1 MSAKKNQKRNKIIDI
16 TIVIALVSTS
26 IVSMLSMI
34 AGVF

>member
-1 MSAKKNQKRNKIIDI
+1 MSAKKNQKRNKIIAI

-26 IVSMLSMI
+26 IVSILSMI

>member
-1 MSAKKNQKRNKIIDI
+1 MSAKKNQKRNKIIVI
-16 TIVIALVSTS
+16 TIAIALVSTS